1 MSEAIKKSRNIPM
14 TDLFEILQYEFLSYY
29 FRFKLYMRQEDK
41 EKFEKYCKQKRD
53 TIEKLCT
60 RHGLYSIFT
69 KEEKKKKYLDQFIG
83 QSGLPNFTYRDD
95 YQKSVLGYWDKIYYF
110 PVESKVVWLVNPELN
125 AVVNRNL
132 CKRDET
138 ALDLLIIRDID
149 TNETHKVLMS
159 DCKRVLEDEFLSLNF
174 I

>member
-41 EKFEKYCKQKRD
+41 DKFEKYCKQKKD
-53 TIEKLCT
+53 TVEKLCT

-69 KEEKKKKYLDQFIG
+69 KEEKKRKYLDQFMG

-95 YQKSVLGYWDKIYYF
+95 YQKSVLG
-110 PVESKVVWLVNPELN
+110 
-125 AVVNRNL
+125 
-132 CKRDET
+132 
-138 ALDLLIIRDID
+138 
-149 TNETHKVLMS
+149 H
-159 DCKRVLEDEFLSLNF
+159 
-174 I
+174 